1 MITEED
7 INKIKKEL
15 GEEKFKKFIYYL
27 SKDKIIEL
35 KDLAKKKVKSKAII
49 PIRLYNT
56 STLKKLYNESNIKTE
71 TINLLNQCNITL
83 KNIHKLIKEKSLV
96 DANTLLRSCF
106 ENLTMAMVINFDED
120 VYKEFIDLNITDE
133 TRKKTKP
140 QHVRN
145 EFRKV
150 LRLSDSGIVD
160 DISNKQLKIMFDEFY
175 EKLCLFTHSTL
186 IVNAMVEIK
195 KDKLDDIYAFAIKQ
209 NTYFL
214 EIILYICLKY
224 LNNSNKYIKFMYIFI
239 GYYIMLSEIN
249 KENLIPENIEKLKKY
264 LYFDLNKTYFNKN
277 QKEVDMLKN
286 EMVELKKMIED
297 NPIGIINVLTE
308 IIK

>member
-15 GEEKFKKFIYYL
+15 GEEKFKKFIYHL

-56 STLKKLYNESNIKTE
+56 NTLKKLYNESNIKTE

-83 KNIHKLIKEKSLV
+83 KNIYKLIKEKSLV
-96 DANTLLRSCF
+96 DANALLRSCF

-224 LNNSNKYIKFMYIFI
+224 LNNSNKYINFMYIFI

-249 KENLIPENIEKLKKY
+249 KENLNLENIEKIKKY

-286 EMVELKKMIED
+286 EMVELQKMIED

>member
-7 INKIKKEL
+7 ISKIEEEL
-15 GEEKFKKFIYYL
+15 GEEKFKKIIYYL

-35 KDLAKKKVKSKAII
+35 KDLAKKKVKSTAII
-49 PIRLYNT
+49 PIRSYNT
-56 STLKKLYNESNIKTE
+56 CTLKKLYNESNIKNE

-83 KNIHKLIKEKSLV
+83 KNIYKLIKEKSLV

-224 LNNSNKYIKFMYIFI
+224 LNNSNKYINFMYIFI

-249 KENLIPENIEKLKKY
+249 KENLNLENIEKIKKY

-286 EMVELKKMIED
+286 EMVELQKMIED